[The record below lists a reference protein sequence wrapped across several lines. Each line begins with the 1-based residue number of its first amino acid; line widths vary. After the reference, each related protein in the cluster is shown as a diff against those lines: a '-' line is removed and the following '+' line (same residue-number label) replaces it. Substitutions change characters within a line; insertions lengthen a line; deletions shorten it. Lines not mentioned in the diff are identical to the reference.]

1 MISGKCAL
9 SWTDSVVLVNNV
21 LSHTSKS
28 TVSRLNSTP
37 NHTPLFCNLLKGR
50 FQGMRLLTVLMNG
63 SGSSFEVLVL
73 KASCVCKVKNA
84 PSSWHTAPGFSSPAT
99 YTEAWKES
107 QMQSKSQLPEPS
119 SHELSQQRFHMYSER
134 HTSGPPLLFIYL
146 FLRVFNNN
154 LRIKKSSG
162 HIFLNFPSASY
173 SDLCTHLP
181 S

>member
-1 MISGKCAL
+1 
-9 SWTDSVVLVNNV
+9 
-21 LSHTSKS
+21 
-28 TVSRLNSTP
+28 
-37 NHTPLFCNLLKGR
+37 
-50 FQGMRLLTVLMNG
+50 MRLLTVSMNR
-63 SGSSFEVLVL
+63 SGSAFEVLVL

-84 PSSWHTAPGFSSPAT
+84 PSSGHIAPGSSSPAA
-99 YTEAWKES
+99 YTEAWEES

-119 SHELSQQRFHMYSER
+119 SCDLSQQRFHVYR
-134 HTSGPPLLFIYL
+134 HTSGPTSLFIYL

-154 LRIKKSSG
+154 LRIKKSFG